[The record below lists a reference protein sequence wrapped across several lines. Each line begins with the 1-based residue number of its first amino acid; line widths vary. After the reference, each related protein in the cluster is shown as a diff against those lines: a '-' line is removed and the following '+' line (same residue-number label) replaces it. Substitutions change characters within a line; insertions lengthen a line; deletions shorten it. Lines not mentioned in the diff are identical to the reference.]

1 MPQTRVDG
9 ERGQERGPAQR
20 NGAGAV
26 TWWTNA
32 GGTGA
37 RPPHLRGPRTP
48 VRLVAA
54 PPVDGG
60 GSRRM
65 APQTTGAASA
75 RKSVAPALE
84 EWEAEC
90 GMRNVHSGPAW
101 LEGLWTF
108 WSNINA
114 YKSIVL

>member
-1 MPQTRVDG
+1 MP
-9 ERGQERGPAQR
+9 E
-20 NGAGAV
+20 V
-26 TWWTNA
+26 T
-32 GGTGA
+32 G
-37 RPPHLRGPRTP
+37 RDRRIS
-48 VRLVAA
+48 VAPGKA
-54 PPVDGG
+54 
-60 GSRRM
+60 SRRPTGGRWRILSHGS
-65 APQTTGAASA
+65 AGAASA